1 MVRVCGGPS
10 QPESDN
16 STIRNR
22 GRSAWEC
29 TGSDRGSPAAVSR
42 LKIRCYLG
50 QDGGDCEGDRRLH
63 SPAHPERFW
72 LVFQHRTAQ
81 LQLRITPSRGGWELH
96 GRLDPPDSLQAE
108 LEIDGSDV
116 ALVESASRGEFTL
129 RGAPPGV
136 IRVIVT
142 SDPRTVLLQTDW
154 FVLGALPAA

>member
-1 MVRVCGGPS
+1 MAEIARETGGSIPGPIPEDPV
-10 QPESDN
+10 PESVRAGARAAFRQFAAAAELAPLVYD
-16 STIRNR
+16 SL
-22 GRSAWEC
+22 
-29 TGSDRGSPAAVSR
+29 GSGVTS
-42 LKIRCYLG
+42 
-50 QDGGDCEGDRRLH
+50 
-63 SPAHPERFW
+63 PERFW